1 MRLLLAED
9 EKDMSG
15 VLASVLSHQGYT
27 VDVAENGEELL
38 ALAEKQQYDCI
49 ISDIMMPV
57 MDGLTA
63 IKTLRS
69 QGDVTPV
76 IMLTAKTEVDDRI
89 TGLDSGAD
97 DYLTKPFAIG
107 ELLARIR
114 SLSRRGKDF
123 TPSVLSLGNTTLD
136 TEEQELSSK
145 NSVRLSGKETKLL
158 KLFLLN
164 KGKLLSTNYL
174 FEKVWSDEKDVD
186 SSVVWIYVSYLR
198 QKLSATGSTLEIA
211 GEKEGDFTI
220 LEKEEL

>member
-15 VLASVLSHQGYT
+15 VLAAVLSHQGYT
-27 VDVAENGEELL
+27 VDVSENGEELL
-38 ALAEKQQYDCI
+38 ALAAKQQYDCI

-186 SSVVWIYVSYLR
+186 TSVVWIYVSYLR

-211 GEKEGDFTI
+211 REKEGDFTI

>member
-15 VLASVLSHQGYT
+15 VLAAVLSHQGYT

-38 ALAEKQQYDCI
+38 ALAAKQQYDCI

-220 LEKEEL
+220 LEKEET

>member
-9 EKDMSG
+9 EKDMSQ
-15 VLASVLSHQGYT
+15 VLAAVLSHQGYT

-38 ALAEKQQYDCI
+38 HFAERQQYDCI

-136 TEEQELSSK
+136 TEEQELSSQ

-186 SSVVWIYVSYLR
+186 ASVVWIYISYLR